1 MSVITIGAVAGISF
15 IAGIIVWNFGL
26 GSFFTSDEHL
36 VSVEAGISLE
46 EAITAFGDE
55 SAMNSLGIQNV
66 FVFSKSGGKAS
77 GGQLQPVLRV
87 DLPANVSLG
96 GKDVSFQYFVD
107 VRNDMNKQT
116 AAHCGD
122 VRLHVFLDSKEIFVS
137 SWLGYDG
144 RNPTIPL
151 DTAMI
156 VLHDVPAG
164 VHEIGLIPEARP
176 GGCNPGFIQSWGGT
190 AVLFK

>member
-1 MSVITIGAVAGISF
+1 
-15 IAGIIVWNFGL
+15 
-26 GSFFTSDEHL
+26 
-36 VSVEAGISLE
+36 
-46 EAITAFGDE
+46 
-55 SAMNSLGIQNV
+55 
-66 FVFSKSGGKAS
+66 
-77 GGQLQPVLRV
+77 
-87 DLPANVSLG
+87 
-96 GKDVSFQYFVD
+96 VD
-107 VRNDMNKQT
+107 VKNDMNMQT

-122 VRLHVFLDSKEIFVS
+122 VRLHIYLDSKEVFVS

-156 VLHDVPAG
+156 TLHDVPIG
-164 VHEIGLIPEARP
+164 VHEIGFIPEARP